1 MAKALIIDDNE
12 MNLETLRV
20 LLKKEGVSAVTFS
33 SPHQLEAELDSM
45 DEVQV
50 IFLDLEFPNADG
62 ISLISDLRSVRQFAG
77 VPIIAYSV
85 HISELNEVRLAG
97 FDGFI
102 GKPLDTQKFPNQ
114 LRRVLAGEPV
124 WEVGQ

>member
-1 MAKALIIDDNE
+1 MTTALIIDDNE

-20 LLKKEGVSAVTFS
+20 LLKKEGVSSVTFS
-33 SPHQLEAELDSM
+33 SPHQLEGELDRIGK
-45 DEVQV
+45 VHV
-50 IFLDLEFPNADG
+50 VFLDLEFPNDDG
-62 ISLISDLRSVRQFAG
+62 ISLISDLRTLPQFAH

-85 HISELNEVRLAG
+85 HISELNEVRNAG

-102 GKPLDTQKFPNQ
+102 GKPLDTQKFPKQ
-114 LRRVLAGEPV
+114 LRHILAGDPV